1 MRPNLN
7 EVELV
12 PAHAVGGQSVCLG
25 CVFYYPAHPS
35 GDYPGLCLTHD
46 MSCIVE
52 SNKALIWKEKVNAE
66 ASA

>member
-12 PAHAVGGQSVCLG
+12 PAHAVGGQSVCHG
-25 CVFYYPAHPS
+25 CVFYYPIPYAGMVPNS
-35 GDYPGLCLTHD
+35 CLTRD
-46 MSCIVE
+46 LSCVTE

>member
-12 PAHAVGGQSVCLG
+12 PAPTVAGQSVCLG
-25 CVFYYPAHPS
+25 CVFYYPPS
-35 GDYPGLCLTHD
+35 TMGDYPRSCLTSD